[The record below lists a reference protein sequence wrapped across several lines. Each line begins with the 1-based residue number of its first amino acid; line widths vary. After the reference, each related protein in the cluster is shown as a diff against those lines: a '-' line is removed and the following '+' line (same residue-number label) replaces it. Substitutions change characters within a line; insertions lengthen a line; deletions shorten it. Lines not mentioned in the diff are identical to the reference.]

1 LVKEQ
6 RLIGHFDHKLENGF
20 PDGDS
25 SFFDSREDFFMT
37 RENAGMANWVAMDSV
52 EVGAGR
58 GASEIDASV
67 DRFGRLLVGYNGAV
81 GVEV

>member
-1 LVKEQ
+1 
-6 RLIGHFDHKLENGF
+6 
-20 PDGDS
+20 
-25 SFFDSREDFFMT
+25 MT